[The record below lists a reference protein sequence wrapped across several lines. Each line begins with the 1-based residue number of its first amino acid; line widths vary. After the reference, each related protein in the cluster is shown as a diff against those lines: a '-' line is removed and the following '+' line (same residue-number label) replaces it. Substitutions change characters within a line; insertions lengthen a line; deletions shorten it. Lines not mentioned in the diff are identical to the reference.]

1 MARKRTT
8 TTVVEEP
15 LSEAPETAQEEVQQ
29 AVNFDDL
36 PITERLALI
45 IDKDDQDYYSRVYRQ
60 SQNSR
65 GGQPLNEFLE
75 RVNGVLVDEDWLQ
88 ENYGGG
94 RYFVR
99 YTFRKGG
106 VICNNSTTFAIAG
119 PQQLAGVPQQPRS
132 GGMLEHFINN
142 LTEEKIAGICGA
154 VAAVKKLFEPPKPAV
169 DATELLK
176 AVLLREKPQ
185 MSETLLMKALEGANR
200 PQPQA
205 SPLELV
211 QQAEQIKALVQ
222 KGAPAV
228 VAGEEDEDDKEEGTM
243 SSLIEKGLKL
253 LPMFLNMNG
262 GNFEKTGAAFRDNE
276 DLKKLI
282 VDDPKLADNFV
293 AAARA
298 KYGDEKAQ
306 ALARGFGLEIQYVD
320 PETEERQQLTQQ
332 TAAPAAAQGA

>member
-15 LSEAPETAQEEVQQ
+15 LGESPETAQEEVQQ

-99 YTFRKGG
+99 YTYRKGG

-119 PQQLAGVPQQPRS
+119 PQQLAGVPQASRS

-169 DATELLK
+169 DATEILK
-176 AVLLREKPQ
+176 AVLMREKPQ
-185 MSETLLMKALEGANR
+185 MSETLIMKALEGVNR

-243 SSLIEKGLKL
+243 TNLIEKGLKL

-276 DLKKLI
+276 DLKRLI

-306 ALARGFGLEIQYVD
+306 ALARGFGLDIQYIET
-320 PETEERQQLTQQ
+320 PEEPKQLEAEQ
-332 TAAPAAAQGA
+332 TTAQPAQGA

>member
-1 MARKRTT
+1 MARKSTT
-8 TTVVEEP
+8 TTVVEET
-15 LSEAPETAQEEVQQ
+15 LGEAPKTAPEEVQQ

-60 SQNSR
+60 SQNSK

-94 RYFVR
+94 RFFVR
-99 YTFRKGG
+99 YTYRKGG
-106 VICNNSTTFAIAG
+106 VISNNSTTFAIAG
-119 PQQLAGVPQQPRS
+119 TQQLAGVPQASRS
-132 GGMLEHFINN
+132 GGMLEHFLNN
-142 LTEEKIAGICGA
+142 LTEDKIAGICGA

-169 DATELLK
+169 DATEILK
-176 AVLLREKPQ
+176 AVLMREKPQ
-185 MSETLLMKALEGANR
+185 ISEALIMKAIEGANR

-228 VAGEEDEDDKEEGTM
+228 VAGEEDDDDKEEGTVTN
-243 SSLIEKGLKL
+243 LIEKGLKL

-282 VDDPKLADNFV
+282 VDDPQLADNFV

-306 ALARGFGLEIQYVD
+306 ALARGFGLDIQYVA
-320 PETEERQQLTQQ
+320 PEPEEQQQLTQQ
-332 TAAPAAAQGA
+332 TAAPAAAQ

>member
-15 LSEAPETAQEEVQQ
+15 LGEAPDTTQEETQQ

-36 PITERLALI
+36 PITDRLALI

-75 RVNGVLVDEDWLQ
+75 RVNGVLVDEEWLQ

-99 YTFRKGG
+99 YTYRKGG

-119 PQQLAGVPQQPRS
+119 PQQLASGPQQPRS
-132 GGMLEHFINN
+132 GGMLEHFLNN
-142 LTEEKIAGICGA
+142 LTEEKIAGVYGA
-154 VAAVKKLFEPPKPAV
+154 VTAFKKLFEPPKPAV
-169 DATELLK
+169 DTTEILK

-185 MSETLLMKALEGANR
+185 MSEALLMKALEGASR

-222 KGAPAV
+222 KGESAV
-228 VAGEEDEDDKEEGTM
+228 VAGEEDDDKEEGTM
-243 SSLIEKGLKL
+243 KNLIEKGLNL

-282 VDDPKLADNFV
+282 VDDPQLADNFV

-320 PETEERQQLTQQ
+320 PEPQEQQQLTQQ

>member
-15 LSEAPETAQEEVQQ
+15 LSEAPETSQEETQQ

-99 YTFRKGG
+99 YTYRKGG

-119 PQQLAGVPQQPRS
+119 LQQLAGVAQQHRS

-169 DATELLK
+169 DATEILK
-176 AVLLREKPQ
+176 AVLMREKPQ
-185 MSETLLMKALEGANR
+185 MSEALIMKAIEGANR

-228 VAGEEDEDDKEEGTM
+228 VAGEEDDDKEEGTM
-243 SSLIEKGLKL
+243 SSLIDKGLKL

-262 GNFEKTGAAFRDNE
+262 GNFEKTGAALRDNE

-282 VDDPKLADNFV
+282 VDDPQLADNFV

-298 KYGDEKAQ
+298 KYGDEKAK
-306 ALARGFGLEIQYVD
+306 ALARGFGIDIQYVEPD
-320 PETEERQQLTQQ
+320 PEEQQQITQQ

>member
-1 MARKRTT
+1 MARKSTT
-8 TTVVEEP
+8 TTVVEET
-15 LSEAPETAQEEVQQ
+15 LGEASKTAQEEVQQ

-36 PITERLALI
+36 PITERLKII

-60 SQNSR
+60 TQNSR

-99 YTFRKGG
+99 YTYRKGG

-132 GGMLEHFINN
+132 GGMLEHFLNN
-142 LTEEKIAGICGA
+142 LTEDKIAGICGA
-154 VAAVKKLFEPPKPAV
+154 FAAVKKLFEPPKPAV
-169 DATELLK
+169 DMTELMK
-176 AVLLREKPQ
+176 AVLMREKPQ
-185 MSETLLMKALEGANR
+185 MSETLIMKALEGASR

-228 VAGEEDEDDKEEGTM
+228 VAGEEDDDDKEEGKMTN
-243 SSLIEKGLKL
+243 LIEKGLKL

-262 GNFEKTGAAFRDNE
+262 GNFEKTGAEFRDNE

-282 VDDPKLADNFV
+282 VDDPQLADNFV

-306 ALARGFGLEIQYVD
+306 ALARGFGLDIRYVD
-320 PETEERQQLTQQ
+320 PEPADQQQLTQQ